1 MKPQPREGGNLE
13 RARAIG
19 PGEVEDALLDLEGE
33 ALVRWLAE
41 PIRHS

>member
-1 MKPQPREGGNLE
+1 MVE

-19 PGEVEDALLDLEGE
+19 PGEVEDALLDLDGE

-41 PIRHS
+41 PMRQS